1 MAGTRTPCRSC
12 SPTAAS
18 AVVCRPTGSAGPW
31 PNGSAVDG
39 LHAIGNT
46 SAKAFGPAA
55 GATVRRR
62 DASAGPLRLV
72 LNVPQAVMTTGAG
85 LGRSQSG
92 LIALG

>member
-1 MAGTRTPCRSC
+1 MQIVLARDGGTCGGLQADGFGP
-12 SPTAAS
+12 
-18 AVVCRPTGSAGPW
+18 AVAQRLR
-31 PNGSAVDG
+31 VDG

-46 SAKAFGPAA
+46 SAKVFGPAA